1 MEGSRFDTVLG
12 KRLQLRRML
21 LGLSQAEVAAP
32 LLISAQQVGQLERG
46 EARMFASHI
55 YILSRTLGVSVDF
68 FFENAQTQVASS
80 GLEPMIEPL
89 EVYCIAE
96 TIGGVKIDGK
106 TRRQVRLLVEAFQ
119 RIPPGNMRRNLLRT
133 VKYLAR

>member
-1 MEGSRFDTVLG
+1 
-12 KRLQLRRML
+12 ML

-32 LLISAQQVGQLERG
+32 LSISAQQVAQLERG

-68 FFENAQTQVASS
+68 FFEDAQTQIVSP
-80 GLEPMIEPL
+80 GLEPIIEPV
-89 EVYCIAE
+89 EAYRIAE

-119 RIPPGNMRRNLLRT
+119 RIPPGKMRTNLLRT
-133 VKYLAR
+133 VKYLVR